1 MNELEMI
8 ITAFLTRARARL
20 PAVFWVKCHLS
31 WRRSSSLVWP
41 TAQQQVDF
49 LLLRRQ
55 AFMRAALRSKQMKVN
70 THSYLSFCPP
80 PPPMLY
86 CYLLI
91 LFWTHPLCVCLCVC
105 RTWRRR
111 RSTSGT
117 PRDWTPWSRL
127 QSRASPSTSPRCAAA
142 REEAGGGREWGKA
155 VKCRYVFD
163 CHTCEDQVW
172 LKLVMRRRQGGV
184 K

>member
-31 WRRSSSLVWP
+31 WRRSSSLADSSAAGGFPVA
-41 TAQQQVDF
+41 TATGF
-49 LLLRRQ
+49 YARG
-55 AFMRAALRSKQMKVN
+55 AALQTNEGK
-70 THSYLSFCPP
+70 HSFLFIILSP

-86 CYLLI
+86 CYSLV
-91 LFWTHPLCVCLCVC
+91 LFLTHPLCVCLCVC

-111 RSTSGT
+111 RITSGT
-117 PRDWTPWSRL
+117 PRDWTPWSWL

-163 CHTCEDQVW
+163 CHTCDDQVW